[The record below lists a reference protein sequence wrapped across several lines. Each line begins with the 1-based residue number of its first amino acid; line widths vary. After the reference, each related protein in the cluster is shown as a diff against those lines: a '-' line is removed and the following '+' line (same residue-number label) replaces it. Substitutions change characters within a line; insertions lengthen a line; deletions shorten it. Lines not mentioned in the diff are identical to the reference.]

1 MTTSPPTP
9 GSNPPSEGAPKAP
22 LRTDTTSFVS
32 TERFATVPQSNS
44 LDSNASPDITTNNDE
59 AMGTK
64 SPLLQKLQN
73 KTATIGI
80 VGLGYVG
87 LPLLL
92 RYCEVGYKVIG
103 FDIDQAKVEALK
115 GGKSYIEHI
124 PSGAVATAVAEGFE
138 PTTDFARASEADA
151 LILCVPTPLNKFR
164 EPDLSF
170 VLDTTDALV
179 PHLRPGQVVSL
190 ESTTYPGTTDEELK
204 PRIESRGLTVGE
216 DVFLVFSPER
226 EDPGNPSY
234 NTRTIPKVCGG
245 VTDACLEVGLA
256 LYGHVI
262 DRVVPVSST
271 RAAELTKLL
280 ENIHRAVNIGLVNEM
295 KVVADRMGIDIH
307 EVIRA
312 AATKPFGF
320 VPYYPG
326 PGLGG
331 HCIPI
336 DPFYLTWKA
345 REYGLHTRF
354 IELAGE
360 INSSMPDYVISKMAL
375 ALNAHKKSF
384 NGSRVLV
391 LGIAYKKN
399 VDDMR
404 ESPSVILMEK
414 LRELGAEVAYSDPH
428 IPVFPKMREH
438 RFDLASVLLTP
449 EALAA
454 YDCVL
459 LATDHD
465 RFDYAMIRDH
475 AALVIDTR
483 GRYLDP
489 APHIIKA

>member
-1 MTTSPPTP
+1 MKQTLI
-9 GSNPPSEGAPKAP
+9 E
-22 LRTDTTSFVS
+22 
-32 TERFATVPQSNS
+32 
-44 LDSNASPDITTNNDE
+44 
-59 AMGTK
+59 
-64 SPLLQKLQN
+64 KLNN
-73 KTATIGI
+73 KTAVIGI

-87 LPLLL
+87 LPLVL
-92 RYCEVGYKVIG
+92 RYAEVGYKVIG
-103 FDIDQAKVEALK
+103 FDIDSSKVNNLNQ
-115 GGKSYIEHI
+115 GKSYIEHI
-124 PSGAVATAVAEGFE
+124 RSTAIQTSLEQGFE
-138 PTTDFARASEADA
+138 ATTDFKRASEPDA
-151 LILCVPTPLNKFR
+151 LIICVPTPLNKYR

-170 VLDTTDALV
+170 VTDTTDSLV
-179 PHLRPGQVVSL
+179 PFLRAGQVFSL

-204 PRIESRGLTVGE
+204 PRIESRGFVVGK

-226 EDPGNPSY
+226 EDPGNPDFT
-234 NTRTIPKVCGG
+234 TRTIPKVCGG
-245 VTDACLEVGLA
+245 HTNACLDVGLA
-256 LYGHVI
+256 LYGSVI
-262 DRVVPVSST
+262 DQVVPVSST

-295 KVVADRMGIDIH
+295 KIVADKMDIDIH

-345 REYGLHTRF
+345 REYGVNTRF

-360 INSSMPDYVISKMAL
+360 VNSSMPDYVISKVA
-375 ALNAHKKSF
+375 AGLNQQQKSV

-404 ESPSVILMEK
+404 ESPSVFLMEK
-414 LRELGAEVAYSDPH
+414 LRDLGATVDYSDPH
-428 IPVFPKMREH
+428 IPKFPKMREH
-438 RFDLASVLLTP
+438 HFDLSSIAISVETI
-449 EALAA
+449 AA

-465 RFDYAMIRDH
+465 KFDYA
-475 AALVIDTR
+475 L
-483 GRYLDP
+483 
-489 APHIIKA
+489 IKANAKLIVDSRGKYLEPAKNILKA